1 MENWWKLP
9 FNYHQIPTLTV
20 PLVSLLAAHILQ
32 YLLLAAISKSR
43 SLTGP
48 KCEAKHSLV
57 WRYLSC
63 LCYLLKYLMY
73 KQQKF
78 HYNFFPLTFT
88 VSCFLICLS
97 PNILSLRHRPEW
109 GVVCIKNLL
118 SESDSVSFVLQSFPG
133 INWDFSV
140 NSKSIWSLICGTRP
154 LTQKVMEFVL
164 SLVGY
169 SQYCSRNWVYSS
181 NFGLTSITWDE
192 GSQGELI
199 VYQWS
204 AISCRPHFWPWIFF
218 EASWPIL
225 IKIYI
230 LRVNEK
236 LPLLKFQYF
245 ENYKRNLDSYF
256 TFRVSGQLQTHL
268 EQ

>member
-9 FNYHQIPTLTV
+9 FIYHQIPTLTV
-20 PLVSLLAAHILQ
+20 PLVSLLAAHVLQ
-32 YLLLAAISKSR
+32 YLLLAAISKYR

-48 KCEAKHSLV
+48 KCEANHSLV

-78 HYNFFPLTFT
+78 RYNFFPLTFT

-97 PNILSLRHRPEW
+97 PSILSLRHRPEW

-133 INWDFSV
+133 INGDFSV
-140 NSKSIWSLICGTRP
+140 NSKSVDHWSVAHSP
-154 LTQKVMEFVL
+154 LHKKLWNLCFR
-164 SLVGY
+164 VGY
-169 SQYCSRNWVYSS
+169 SQYFGRNWVYSS

-199 VYQWS
+199 VHQWS
-204 AISCRPHFWPWIFF
+204 AVSCRPHFWPWILF

-230 LRVNEK
+230 RRVIEK
-236 LPLLKFQYF
+236 LPLLKFHYF